1 MKNCCLLSVIIP
13 VYNVEDYLEETLL
26 SVINQSLG
34 IKKIQILLVNDG
46 STDGSEELCL
56 KYKNMYPE
64 NIIYLSKENGG
75 VSSARNLGMQQAEGK
90 YITFLDSDDVWEK
103 DAFKEL
109 INYFEKHYDEI
120 DVLSARARFFEAKT
134 NFHPLD
140 YKFKA
145 GTRIAD
151 LTSAEELFS
160 VQTIVGA
167 NLIKRSATEGLR
179 FNENLKYGE
188 DSLFINKII
197 LKKRRYGLCSNAVFR
212 YRRRISNNSAVNNQI
227 NDPDY
232 YIKTI
237 KEYHL
242 ELFRYSKELYGE
254 IIPYVQSV
262 AAYDI
267 MWRLANPV
275 PYEILNG
282 EQLADYQA
290 LMKEVISQI
299 DDVILFSNPAHKAIF
314 KRSEAY
320 SYKYGGDFLKML
332 SLDEEGQLM
341 FGDIVIINTARNKS
355 NLCKTVSARIEKNSL
370 RLEILVANW
379 ITKITNEAPEVR
391 IKAGK
396 RLITPA
402 AKPYPHKKARTSAGK
417 IDYYTLYSADIPLKK
432 LKSGKTLRVRP
443 SLVFG
448 DKIYPLSISYG
459 KFVPNANSFSK
470 AYSVQQGYIIKCF
483 RTVIQIV
490 KPEKLSDER
499 RALKKEIIKELIKK
513 GERNAAAK
521 RIRYELFK
529 RKNKERGE
537 IWLFSDR
544 ADNAGDNAEVLF
556 KYVCEHKPAGVRPIF
571 AIGKAA
577 NSKVISRLKSIG
589 EVVFFEDKKYESVFL
604 CAKKII
610 SSSAGEFTI
619 NPFGRDKRFFSDL
632 FSFKYYY
639 LQHGVACADL
649 SAWLNRFN
657 KNIYKIF
664 TSGERE
670 TESFLNES
678 YFYSDKN
685 LALCGQA
692 RFDALYE
699 DSKNQILI
707 LPTWRRSI
715 KESYDSKTRSV
726 YFDGFKETEYFKFY
740 NSLIN
745 NERLLEKMR
754 EYGYTGLFCLH
765 PIHKEQDADFTGN
778 DVFSINSGY
787 VDYNKVF
794 AESKVM
800 VTDYSSVL
808 FDFAYLRKSVVYAQF
823 DKESFFEEQ
832 IYDEGYFSYEKDGF
846 GKVCYDLDETVDE
859 IIRLIENGC
868 KNGEKY
874 LNRVNSFFAFND
886 SNNCE
891 RIMKELTD

>member
-1 MKNCCLLSVIIP
+1 MKNHCLLSVIIP

-34 IKKIQILLVNDG
+34 IKKIQIILINDG
-46 STDGSEELCL
+46 STDGSGELCL

-64 NIIYLSKENGG
+64 NILYISKENGG
-75 VSSARNLGMQQAEGK
+75 VSSARNLGMEHAEGK

-103 DAFKEL
+103 DAFREL

-120 DVLSARARFFEAKT
+120 DVLSARTRFFEAKT

-140 YKFKA
+140 YKFNA

-151 LTSAEELFS
+151 LTSAEEVFS

-197 LKKRRYGLCSNAVFR
+197 LKKLRYGLCSSAVFR
-212 YRRRISNNSAVNNQI
+212 YRRRISNDSAVNNQI
-227 NDPDY
+227 DDPDY

-262 AAYDI
+262 AAYDLL
-267 MWRLANPV
+267 WRLANPAAFEV
-275 PYEILNG
+275 LNK
-282 EQLADYQA
+282 EQIEEFKA
-290 LMKEVISQI
+290 LVKEVVSEI
-299 DDVILFSNPAHKAIF
+299 DDSILFFTPVHKTMI
-314 KRSEAY
+314 KRCEAY
-320 SYKYGGDFLKML
+320 RYKYGKDFLSAL
-332 SLDEEGQLM
+332 TLDEDGQLLY
-341 FGDIVIINTARNKS
+341 GDSLILKTSRNKS
-355 NLCKTVSARIEKNSL
+355 NVCVTVGANINNNAL
-370 RLEILVANW
+370 RLEILVAKW
-379 ITKITNEAPEVR
+379 LLQITDKKPQLIF
-391 IKAGK
+391 KAGK
-396 RLITPA
+396 EVITPA
-402 AKPYPHKKARTSAGK
+402 AERYPHKKTRTSDGEAE
-417 IDYYTLYSADIPLKK
+417 YYTLYTAEIPLDN
-432 LKSGKTLRVRP
+432 LKRGKTLKVRP
-443 SLVFG
+443 CLSFG
-448 DKIYPLSISYG
+448 DRVCPLSMSYG
-459 KFVPNANSFSK
+459 KFVPNANSFSLS
-470 AYSVQQGYIIKCF
+470 YSIQQGYIIKAF
-483 RTVIQIV
+483 RTVIHII

-499 RALKKEIIKELIKK
+499 RTLKKEIIKELIKK

-529 RKNKERGE
+529 RKNKDRGE

-556 KYVCEHKPAGVRPIF
+556 KYVCEHKPEGVRPIF

-577 NSKVISRLKSIG
+577 NGKVISRLKSIG

-649 SAWLNRFN
+649 SVWLNRFN

-670 TESFLNES
+670 RESFLNES
-678 YFYSDKN
+678 YFYNENN

-715 KESYDSKTRSV
+715 KESYDSKTQSV

-765 PIHKEQDADFTGN
+765 PIHKEQFSDFTGN
-778 DVFSINSGY
+778 DVFSINGGY

-846 GKVCYDLDETVDE
+846 GKVCYDLDETVEE